1 MNNTFQLEIVTPT
14 EIFSE
19 GQVSYVRADSLEGQ
33 VGIMA
38 RHTDAIVA
46 LGIGEIKVVK
56 DDKEY
61 FYATSGG
68 YADIQAE
75 GVLLLLETAEKVSNI
90 DINRAETAKK
100 RALDRLSNNK
110 MDQVRLHTSISRAKN
125 RIKVSRR

>member
-110 MDQVRLHTSISRAKN
+110 MDQVRLHTSIARAEN

>member
-110 MDQVRLHTSISRAKN
+110 MDQVRLHTSIARADN

>member
-1 MNNTFQLEIVTPT
+1 VNNTFQLEIVTPT

-110 MDQVRLHTSISRAKN
+110 MDQVRLHTSIARAEN

>member
-56 DDKEY
+56 DDIEY

-110 MDQVRLHTSISRAKN
+110 MDQVRLHTSIARAEN

>member
-68 YADIQAE
+68 YADIQSE
-75 GVLLLLETAEKVSNI
+75 GVLLLLETAEKVSDI
-90 DINRAETAKK
+90 DINRAETAKN

-110 MDQVRLHTSISRAKN
+110 MDQVRLHTSIARAEN
-125 RIKVSRR
+125 RIKVSHR

>member
-75 GVLLLLETAEKVSNI
+75 GVLLLLETAEKVYNI

-110 MDQVRLHTSISRAKN
+110 MDQVRLHTSIARAEN
-125 RIKVSRR
+125 RIKVSSR

>member
-110 MDQVRLHTSISRAKN
+110 MDQVRLHTSIARAEN
-125 RIKVSRR
+125 RIKVSHR

>member
-1 MNNTFQLEIVTPT
+1 MENTFQLEIVTPT

-56 DDKEY
+56 GNKEF

-68 YADIQAE
+68 YADIKSE
-75 GVLLLLETAEKVSNI
+75 GVLLLLETAEKVSKI
-90 DINRAETAKK
+90 DINRAEDAKK
-100 RALDRLSNNK
+100 RALDRLSDSK
-110 MDQVRLHTSISRAKN
+110 MDRARLRTSIAKAEN
-125 RIKVSRR
+125 RIKVFNR

>member
-110 MDQVRLHTSISRAKN
+110 MDQVRLHTSIARAKN

>member
-68 YADIQAE
+68 YADIQSE

-110 MDQVRLHTSISRAKN
+110 MDQVRLNTSIARAEN
-125 RIKVSRR
+125 RIKVSHR

>member
-56 DDKEY
+56 NDKEY

-75 GVLLLLETAEKVSNI
+75 GVLLLLETAEKVSDI

-110 MDQVRLHTSISRAKN
+110 MDQVRLHTSIARAEN
-125 RIKVSRR
+125 RIKVSHR

>member
-75 GVLLLLETAEKVSNI
+75 GVLLLLETAEKVSDI

-110 MDQVRLHTSISRAKN
+110 MDQVRLHTSIARAEN

>member
-1 MNNTFQLEIVTPT
+1 VNNTFQLEIVTPT

-110 MDQVRLHTSISRAKN
+110 MDQVRLHTSIARAEN
-125 RIKVSRR
+125 RIKVSHR

>member
-1 MNNTFQLEIVTPT
+1 MKNTFQLEIVTPT

-19 GQVSYVRADSLEGQ
+19 GQVSYVRAGSLEGQ

-75 GVLLLLETAEKVSNI
+75 GVLLLLETAEKVSKI
-90 DINRAETAKK
+90 DIDRAETAKK
-100 RALDRLSNNK
+100 RALDRLSDHK
-110 MDQVRLHTSISRAKN
+110 MDQVRLHTSIARAEN

>member
-56 DDKEY
+56 NDKEY

-110 MDQVRLHTSISRAKN
+110 MDQVRLHTSIARAEN
-125 RIKVSRR
+125 RIKVSHR